1 MAYLKP
7 PWFVSK
13 VFNRVAMATGLSGSE
28 TLEITRRRSGDT
40 QRIPVLTVVVD
51 GVRYLIS
58 TRGESQW
65 VRNIRATPAV
75 TLSTRAGGTR
85 FRATEIPVEL
95 RGPVLAA
102 YRVKAG
108 KTVETY
114 FRSLPDPADHPVFAL
129 DPL

>member
-1 MAYLKP
+1 M
-7 PWFVSK
+7 
-13 VFNRVAMATGLSGSE
+13 
-28 TLEITRRRSGDT
+28 
-40 QRIPVLTVVVD
+40 
-51 GVRYLIS
+51 
-58 TRGESQW
+58 
-65 VRNIRATPAV
+65 

-129 DPL
+129 DPR